1 MSIYAIS
8 DLHLSL
14 GVDKPMD
21 VFKGW
26 SNYVE
31 KLKSNWIE
39 KITEND
45 TVVIAGD
52 ISWGMNFEESYED
65 FKFID
70 SLPGKKVL
78 IKGNHDYWWSTKR
91 KIENF
96 FKDNNLN
103 SLSIVH
109 NSAIRVGDHCICGT
123 RGWMC
128 TMDFRKDRRIYFR
141 ELGRLNTSL
150 NIAKRLGGEPIVFLH
165 YPPVYNF
172 EESQEIIN
180 ILIERKVK
188 KCYYGHIHGSG
199 ADRKVILGNYKG
211 IDFSLISCDYLK
223 FCPEFVV

>member
-1 MSIYAIS
+1 
-8 DLHLSL
+8 
-14 GVDKPMD
+14 MD

-109 NSAIRVGDHCICGT
+109 NSAIRVGDYCICGT

-199 ADRKVILGNYKG
+199 ADRKVKLGNYKG

-223 FCPEFVV
+223 FCPKFVV

>member
-14 GVDKPMD
+14 GTNKPMD

-26 SNYVE
+26 NNYVE
-31 KLKSNWIE
+31 KLKKNWNE
-39 KITEND
+39 KISDED

-70 SLPGKKVL
+70 SLPGKKIL
-78 IKGNHDYWWSTKR
+78 IKGNHDYWWSTKN

-96 FKDNNLN
+96 LKNNNFN
-103 SLSIVH
+103 SISIVH
-109 NSAIRVGDHCICGT
+109 NSAIPIGNYCICGT
-123 RGWMC
+123 RGW
-128 TMDFRKDRRIYFR
+128 TRSFESKSDNKIYLR
-141 ELGRLNTSL
+141 EIGRLKASL
-150 NIAKRLGGEPIVFLH
+150 DEAEKYGGEPLVFFH

-172 EESQEIIN
+172 EESEEIIN

-199 ADRKVILGNYKG
+199 ADKKVKLGNYKG
-211 IDFSLISCDYLK
+211 MEFRLISCDYLN
-223 FCPEFVV
+223 FCPEFVA

>member
-14 GVDKPMD
+14 GVNKPMD
-21 VFKGW
+21 IFEGW
-26 SNYVE
+26 NNYIE
-31 KLKSNWIE
+31 RLKSDWTE
-39 KITEND
+39 KISAND
-45 TVVIAGD
+45 TIVIAGD

-70 SLPGKKVL
+70 SLPGNKLL
-78 IKGNHDYWWSTKR
+78 IKGNHDYWWSTKN

-96 FKDNNLN
+96 FKNNNFN
-103 SLSIVH
+103 SLSLVY
-109 NSAIRVGDHCICGT
+109 NSAVLVENYCICGT

-128 TMDFRKDRRIYFR
+128 NSDDKNNKKIYFR
-141 ELGRLNTSL
+141 EMGRLRASL
-150 NIAKRLGGEPIVFLH
+150 DAAKKLGGEPLVFLH

-172 EESQEIIN
+172 EESEEIIN

-199 ADRKVILGNYKG
+199 ADKKVKSGNYKG
-211 IDFSLISCDYLK
+211 IDFNLISCDYLK
-223 FCPEFVV
+223 FCPKFVA